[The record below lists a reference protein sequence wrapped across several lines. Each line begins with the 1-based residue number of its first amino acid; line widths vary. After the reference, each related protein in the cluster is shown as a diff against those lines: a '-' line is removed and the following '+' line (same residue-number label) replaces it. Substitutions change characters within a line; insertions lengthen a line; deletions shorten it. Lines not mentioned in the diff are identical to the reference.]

1 METYTNLS
9 IPALKSH
16 EAESLYLTLKNE
28 GYPLMVSKK
37 DYAAIIGCS
46 LSTVDNYI
54 RDGYGC
60 PNYKKLGNA
69 KNAKVRF
76 NLIDIANY
84 LAQTTKTA

>member
-9 IPALKSH
+9 IPALKSL
-16 EAESLYLTLKNE
+16 EAESLYLTLKEE

-60 PNYKKLGNA
+60 PNYKKLGTA

-84 LAQTTKTA
+84 LSQTIKTA

>member
-1 METYTNLS
+1 MKINTNLS
-9 IPALKSH
+9 IPALAGL
-16 EAESLYLTLKNE
+16 EAESLYLTLRAE

-37 DYAAIIGCS
+37 DYANIVGCS

-54 RDGYGC
+54 REGYGC

-76 NLIDIANY
+76 SLIDIANY
-84 LAQTTKTA
+84 LAQTVKTA